1 MTYLPD
7 KETFCRQAEKAN
19 LVPVFQE
26 LPGDL
31 ETPVSAFLKLRG
43 NSPCFLLES
52 VERGEQL
59 GRYSFIGTNPS
70 LIVKASLS
78 QAEVVRQGKSQLI
91 SFNQGQD
98 ALHLVQELLSQ
109 HRVATTPCFPVLV
122 SVRRNAGGR
131 RW

>member
-1 MTYLPD
+1 MTFSKEKMAYLPD

-59 GRYSFIGTNPS
+59 GRYSFIGINPS
-70 LIVKASLS
+70 LTLKASL
-78 QAEVVRQGKSQLI
+78 RPG
-91 SFNQGQD
+91 
-98 ALHLVQELLSQ
+98 
-109 HRVATTPCFPVLV
+109 
-122 SVRRNAGGR
+122 
-131 RW
+131 